1 MSRIGRQPIPVPS
14 NVKVEIVGS
23 NVKVNGPLGTLVRD
37 FHEDMSITPEDG
49 TLLVTR
55 PTDDRL
61 HRSLHGL
68 TRALLSNMVV
78 GVSEGFT
85 KVLEMVGVGYRA
97 QQQGAGITIAAGF
110 THPVEMEPVTGVTF
124 TVEGNNRI
132 LVQGSDREAVGQAAA
147 LIRGIRPPNSYT
159 GKGIRYSGEIVRL
172 KAGKAAAGRKR

>member
-1 MSRIGRQPIPVPS
+1 MSRIGRMPVPVPS

-23 NVKVNGPLGTLVRD
+23 TVTVNGPLGKLARE
-37 FHEDMSITPEDG
+37 FHEDISITPENG

-55 PTDDRL
+55 PTDNRL

-97 QQQGAGITIAAGF
+97 QQQGTGITLAAGF
-110 THPVEMEPVTGVTF
+110 THPVDVQPSPGVTL

-147 LIRGIRPPNSYT
+147 LIRAVRPPNSYT